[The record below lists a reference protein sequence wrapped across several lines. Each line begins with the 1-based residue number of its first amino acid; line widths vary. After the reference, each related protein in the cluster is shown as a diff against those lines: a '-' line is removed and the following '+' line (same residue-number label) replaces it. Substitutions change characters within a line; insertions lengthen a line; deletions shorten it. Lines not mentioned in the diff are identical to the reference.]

1 MSAPAHDAIPATP
14 RLIEARQR
22 ATPSPRSTAGSG
34 WPAAIAGRALGAA
47 AVFWFVV
54 VVLGQLI
61 FVGYI
66 AGFYGRAALRG
77 DFDAWNKV
85 LPHGYVPGD
94 TFGNAVLG
102 AHLAFAIVITLGGA
116 LQLTPAIRRI
126 APRFHR
132 WNGRVYLFSALLMSV
147 GGFVMGLTRT
157 TVGGLA
163 QHIALDINAAL
174 ILVFAA
180 LALRHAMARRFDAH
194 RRWALRL
201 FLAVSGV
208 WFFRVGLM
216 AWLLAN
222 QKPVGFD
229 PVTFSGPFLII
240 LAFAQYLLPL
250 AVLEL
255 YFRARASTAAGPRL
269 AMAAGLSLLTLVIA
283 AGIVGASLMMWL
295 PRL

>member
-1 MSAPAHDAIPATP
+1 MSASAHDATPATP

-22 ATPSPRSTAGSG
+22 ATPSPRGAARSG
-34 WPAAIAGRALGAA
+34 PAAIAGRALDAA

-54 VVLGQLI
+54 VVVGQLI
-61 FVGYI
+61 FVVYI

-77 DFDAWNKV
+77 DFEAWNKV

-94 TFGNAVLG
+94 TFGNVVLG
-102 AHLAFAIVITLGGA
+102 VHLAFAIVITLGGA
-116 LQLTPAIRRI
+116 LQLTPAIRRV

-132 WNGRVYLFSALLMSV
+132 WNGRVYLFSAVLMSI
-147 GGFVMGLTRT
+147 GGFVMGLTRK
-157 TVGGLA
+157 TVGGLS
-163 QHIALDINAAL
+163 QHIAIDINAAL

-180 LALRHAMARRFDAH
+180 LALHYAMARRFDAH

-229 PVTFSGPFLII
+229 PVTFSGPFLSV

-295 PRL
+295 PHL